1 MDLDMGEDKLPG
13 DLLCCPP
20 YCQGKKTYILGNSAF
35 FAYQAFKSLA
45 ITIPRSINSSLVGGF

>member
-20 YCQGKKTYILGNSAF
+20 DCQGKKTYILGNSAF
-35 FAYQAFKSLA
+35 FASPELEFVSNYHTKSDYLL
-45 ITIPRSINSSLVGGF
+45 TRE